1 MVLVP
6 VPASGFRLKLALIPV
21 GRPEAAKETF
31 PFDPFSRFR
40 STGTSTEFG
49 QHVHDGLAGIEREV
63 GRLRAVR
70 RRGSRRRRSRVSP
83 APSPASAVTSK

>member
-40 STGTSTEFG
+40 STGTSTELP
-49 QHVHDGLAGIEREV
+49 VSTSTTVWPALSVKSAGCGPSGVVIETSSIASVSRP
-63 GRLRAVR
+63 
-70 RRGSRRRRSRVSP
+70 RRRRP
-83 APSPASAVTSK
+83 P